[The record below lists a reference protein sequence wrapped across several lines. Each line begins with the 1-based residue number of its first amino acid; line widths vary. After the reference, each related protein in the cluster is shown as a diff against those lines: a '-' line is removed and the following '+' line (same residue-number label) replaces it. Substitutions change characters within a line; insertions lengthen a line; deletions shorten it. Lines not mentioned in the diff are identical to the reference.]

1 MTVDAILN
9 ERGSRYGNYL
19 MQATIAESMWSI
31 CVDALQNKEIAAD
44 QANALHM
51 ICTKIARIVNGPNPN
66 HIDSWNDIAGYA
78 LLVAERLEGKT
89 R

>member
-51 ICTKIARIVNGPNPN
+51 ICIKIARIVNGPNPN